1 MNTKAVIFDLDD
13 TLISEMEYARSGY
26 AAVAEAIAGGDTAL
40 AGLLNGQ
47 SFTAAELNKRFLDLS
62 EESTKEVFNRFLRS
76 VGAEDSRENVMA
88 LVKAYRDHKPEISYH
103 KDVKA
108 TLRGL
113 KEKGFRTGILSDGY
127 AVTQRRKVEALRAEK
142 DFDVIILT
150 DEIGRDAWKP
160 SLTGFNKIS
169 EELGVALGEM
179 LYIGDNP
186 EKDFYISHI
195 SDIRTARITRSDGV
209 YRSRDYR
216 EGIREDYTLS
226 SLTDIL
232 KIL

>member
-1 MNTKAVIFDLDD
+1 MSTKAVIFDLDD

-26 AAVAEAIAGGDTAL
+26 AAVAEAL
-40 AGLLNGQ
+40 AGEDTTLEGMLNGQ
-47 SFTAAELNKRFLDLS
+47 KYTATELKKRFLNLA
-62 EESTKEVFNRFLRS
+62 EESSKEVFNRFLRS
-76 VGAEDSRENVMA
+76 VGVEDSRENVMA
-88 LVKAYRDHKPEISYH
+88 LVKVYREHKPEITYH
-103 KDVKA
+103 KDVEA
-108 TLRGL
+108 TLKGL

-127 AVTQRRKVEALRAEK
+127 AVTQRRKVEALHAEK

-160 SLTGFNKIS
+160 SLIGFNRIS
-169 EELGVALGEM
+169 EELGVPLCEM
-179 LYIGDNP
+179 LYVGDNP
-186 EKDFYISHI
+186 EKDFYISHT